1 MAMAPP
7 NDELPEQDD
16 AKISMPAVRWMRM
29 RENLAK
35 AHATI
40 ADLEARLRR
49 AELADV
55 PADVAAERG
64 LERAKLLG
72 EALEAAIVIVGFA
85 VGNLHPLTVRGWPWH
100 RLDHLAQ
107 MVISG
112 RLPAEVIE
120 RGLAMTWETFA
131 REARKWEE
139 ARAEG
144 REQQLLAEENA
155 SRAAT
160 PESLAAMGIPIVP
173 GIPEAGTALLQTP
186 TAIPAPVLHACPK
199 CRRNHYSETRCQYLD
214 CGFEGTQLLAGSTG
228 AGT

>member
-1 MAMAPP
+1 MGMAPP
-7 NDELPEQDD
+7 NDELPDQDD
-16 AKISMPAVRWMRM
+16 AKISLPAVRWMRM

-49 AELADV
+49 AELADL
-55 PADVAAERG
+55 PADVAKERG
-64 LERAKLLG
+64 LERAQILG
-72 EALEAAIVIVGFA
+72 EALESAITIVGFA

-107 MVISG
+107 MVLGG
-112 RLPAEVIE
+112 RMPTEVIE
-120 RGLAMTWETFA
+120 HGLAMTWETFA

-160 PESLAAMGIPIVP
+160 PESLAAMGIAIVP
-173 GIPEAGTALLQTP
+173 GIPEAGTSLLQTP
-186 TAIPAPVLHACPK
+186 TAIPPPLLRSCPK
-199 CRRNHYSETRCQYLD
+199 CHRNHYSETRCQYLD
-214 CGFEGTQLLAGSTG
+214 CGFEGAQPLAAAPG
-228 AGT
+228 A